1 MYATVKYISDT
12 FYVFAG
18 NDIDKNGVITMLKN
32 AGFKITSLGSG
43 RYGYFN
49 SNSKLEIVITN

>member
-1 MYATVKYISDT
+1 
-12 FYVFAG
+12 VFAG
-18 NDIDKNGVITMLKN
+18 NDIDKNGVITMLEN
-32 AGFKITSLGSG
+32 AGFEITSLGSG